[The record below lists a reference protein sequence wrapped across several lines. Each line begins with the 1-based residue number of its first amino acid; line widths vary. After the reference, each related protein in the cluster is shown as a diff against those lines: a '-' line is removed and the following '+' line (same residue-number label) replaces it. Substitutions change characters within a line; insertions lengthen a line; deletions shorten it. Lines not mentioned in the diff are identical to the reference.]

1 MSSSSL
7 SDDTIVALVVVLS
20 APTAL
25 VLAVALLRG
34 YSVKIWRHRPSRE
47 EDPK

>member
-7 SDDTIVALVVVLS
+7 SDDTVVALVVVLS